1 MPAVSAEFPVD
12 AAARTGVDL
21 RGYRQLRL
29 VVSVG
34 LAGGLAGTVLKLR
47 LDASA
52 TWADSGAELALT
64 STYAYPV
71 TSSAALAPSMNPGVS
86 FRRVSFVCVIRCD
99 HGNNNETCF
108 SFTRV

>member
-47 LDASA
+47 NSLDASA

-64 STYAYPV
+64 STYGYP
-71 TSSAALAPSMNPGVS
+71 SYLECCPCAFDEPWRFISKS
-86 FRRVSFVCVIRCD
+86 FLRLRDSL
-99 HGNNNETCF
+99 
-108 SFTRV
+108 